1 MKKQNYLLLLLFLT
15 LFGCTTPARIVF
27 FNAPSIEDSRIF
39 SVDTVHAAKKAFTF
53 AKRYYTPL
61 PPTRDW
67 IKHPIINEYYSLEE
81 FLIRTKTTSFLVIR
95 NDTIIYENY
104 FNSFNV
110 DRPAIVFSVSKSI
123 TTALVG
129 IAIKDGYIKNINQKV
144 SDFIPEFALDERRDI
159 TLENLMQ
166 MTSGLDFE
174 DYTTLLKLARV
185 YYNDDLYSLIK
196 KIKLKEKPGTVFRY
210 KSLDTAILGYC
221 LQKAIKQPLA
231 TYMEQKLWQPI
242 GAEYDCLVTL
252 DHQHGTPRMYGGL
265 AICSRDLAKIGRLYL
280 NNGEWDGKQVVPK
293 EWVARSSM
301 VNKNEK
307 QGCWWGY
314 SNGWWL
320 DSFVGGNDKA
330 FDKQDFQ
337 AMGYS
342 GQLVYVNPANN
353 IIIVRQGY
361 AESNINWVDIAAR
374 LSNLLNTCNP
384 ETAQKEEIDLAEFSG
399 SFKSTQSKLS
409 CTISKIDPNNKSLL
423 RQLRLKRKLSAAED
437 HWVLRRSND
446 LRPIVLNQESPRTL
460 FNPKARQRV
469 IYETNIDGQVVG
481 VYLDNFRKTF
491 YFEKEE

>member
-1 MKKQNYLLLLLFLT
+1 MKKTSYLLLLGILT
-15 LFGCTTPARIVF
+15 LWGCTTPARIVF

-39 SVDTVHAAKKAFTF
+39 SADTVHAAQQPFAF
-53 AKRYYTPL
+53 AKRAYTPL
-61 PPTRDW
+61 PPVREW

-104 FNSFNV
+104 FNSFDV
-110 DRPAIVFSVSKSI
+110 DKPAIVFSVSKSI

-129 IAIKDGYIKNINQKV
+129 IAIKEGYIKNINQKV

-159 TLENLMQ
+159 TLEHLMQ

-174 DYTTLLKLARV
+174 DYRTLLKLARV
-185 YYNDDLYSLIK
+185 YYNDNLLNLIK

-221 LQKAIKQPLA
+221 LQKAIGQPVA
-231 TYMEQKLWQPI
+231 SYMQQKLWQPI

-252 DHQHGTPRMYGGL
+252 DHEHGTPRMYGGL
-265 AICSRDLAKIGRLYL
+265 AICSRDLAKMGRLYL
-280 NNGEWDGKQVVPK
+280 NNGEWEGKQIIPH

-320 DSFVGGNDKA
+320 DGFVGGKDKA

-337 AMGYS
+337 AEGYN
-342 GQLVYVNPANN
+342 GQMVYVNPASN
-353 IIIVRQGY
+353 IIVVRQGY
-361 AESNINWVDIAAR
+361 AESNVNWVDIAAR
-374 LSNLLNTCNP
+374 LSNLLNTCSP
-384 ETAQKEEIDLAEFSG
+384 EIAQTENIDPAQFIG
-399 SFKSTQSKLS
+399 SFKSLQNKQSCS
-409 CTISKIDPNNKSLL
+409 ITKIDPNNKSLL
-423 RQLRLKRKLSAAED
+423 RQIGLKRKLSTTQD
-437 HWVLRRSND
+437 HWLLKRSND
-446 LRPIVLNQESPRTL
+446 LTPIVLTQESPRTL
-460 FNPKARQRV
+460 FSEKARQRL
-469 IYETNIDGQVVG
+469 IYETNANGQVVG
-481 VYLDNFRKTF
+481 IYLDNFKKTY
-491 YFEKEE
+491 YFERED